1 MPDGSTMP
9 AEAADQTTAA
19 GRDIAA
25 EAIARMKELV
35 GARQLSPE
43 LRQLYREAAIELRQ
57 VLFHLHAF
65 NELARSAYRPTITA
79 VGVRREL
86 DAIERSLTSGRAS

>member
-1 MPDGSTMP
+1 MP
-9 AEAADQTTAA
+9 AAPAESTATA

-25 EAIARMKELV
+25 AAIERMRELV
-35 GARQLSPE
+35 GSRPLSPE

-57 VLFHLHAF
+57 VLFHLNAY
-65 NELARSAYRPTITA
+65 NDLARSAYRPAIAA

-86 DAIERSLTSGRAS
+86 DAIERSITSGRAS